1 MIVGMIVFMDTGLHE
16 ALRLHGEADDGS
28 WMRWMVSYWVDI
40 GLLGRWRA
48 PLVEEVRVT
57 VMLSGRVDSREVWVS
72 WRWSVC
78 RAVVAILCSTPCG
91 LVCG

>member
-57 VMLSGRVDSREVWVS
+57 VMLSLVDSREVWVS

-78 RAVVAILCSTPCG
+78 RAGVANLCSARFG
-91 LVCG
+91 LVRG